1 MNVRALFALI
11 GVVGTVGAY
20 AACSSDEVTVD
31 DDAGT
36 SPTSTSTTTT
46 PKPTSTTTT
55 TAPTPDSSVPD
66 ASSPDATTDASSDAS
81 SDARTD
87 ASDGATAATW
97 TAVHTIIANRCGN
110 NCHLKA
116 NNPSGN
122 LRLDNKNMAY
132 TNLVNANVANACGAI
147 TKRVVPSNA
156 AQSKLY
162 VKVSSPT
169 ATITNC
175 GNRMPNPG
183 TTALPAAEIAAF
195 QSWINAGALDN

>member
-1 MNVRALFALI
+1 MNVRALFALV

-20 AACSSDEVTVD
+20 AACSSDEATVV

-36 SPTSTSTTTT
+36 SPTGTGTSTT

-66 ASSPDATTDASSDAS
+66 ASSPDATADASTDAS
-81 SDARTD
+81 TD

-97 TAVHTIIANRCGN
+97 TAVHTIISARCGN

-116 NNPSGN
+116 NGPSGN

-132 TNLVNANVANACGAI
+132 ANLVNVDVANNCGAI

-162 VKVSSPT
+162 VKVSSPN
-169 ATITNC
+169 ATIANC
-175 GNRMPNPG
+175 GNRMPNG
-183 TTALPAAEIAAF
+183 GAMLPAAEIAAF
-195 QSWINAGALDN
+195 QSWINAGALNN

>member
-1 MNVRALFALI
+1 MNVRALFALV

-36 SPTSTSTTTT
+36 SPTSTGTGTGTA
-46 PKPTSTTTT
+46 PKPTSTTTS

-66 ASSPDATTDASSDAS
+66 SSSPDATADASTDAS
-81 SDARTD
+81 TD

-97 TAVHTIIANRCGN
+97 TAVHTIISARCGN

-116 NNPSGN
+116 NGPSGN

-132 TNLVNANVANACGAI
+132 TNLVNVDVANNCGAI
-147 TKRVVPSNA
+147 TKRVVPGNA

-169 ATITNC
+169 ATIVNC

-195 QSWINAGALDN
+195 QSWINAGAPNN